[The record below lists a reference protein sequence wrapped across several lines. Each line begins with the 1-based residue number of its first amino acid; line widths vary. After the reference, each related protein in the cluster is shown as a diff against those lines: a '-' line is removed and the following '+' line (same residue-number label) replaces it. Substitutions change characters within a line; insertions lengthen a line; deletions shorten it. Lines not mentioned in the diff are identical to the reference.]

1 MPTQISVSKHQNIR
15 AENMQVSDAPAAQT
29 AMLSYIDRHIPI
41 VNVVQSILI
50 CDQFLKYNSDSYLG
64 EINMD
69 GLALLFSLIIRV
81 LTSDTANY

>member
-15 AENMQVSDAPAAQT
+15 AENMQASDAHT
-29 AMLSYIDRHIPI
+29 AVLSYIDRHIPI